1 MEGTVLL
8 VSVREAGE
16 SDRKAFLREA
26 EMRSLLST
34 LGLQVVYALSFTV
47 KEKTNRFYLGKG
59 QADSV
64 REAVLA
70 YSPDEV
76 AIDASISPRQESN
89 LEKLFE
95 VPVSDREAII
105 LSIFFQ
111 NARSREARLQIE
123 KAEAE
128 YLRPRLADREA
139 NLSQQRGGV
148 RGAKG
153 EGERKIELQR
163 RRIDERI
170 RALDSAI
177 RESAEVRNVQRQS
190 RLKAGLFSF
199 ALLGYT
205 NAGKSTI
212 LNTLTK
218 AGVLAEDKLFATL
231 DTVTRSMRLPNGQKV
246 LLSDTV
252 GFISEL
258 PAGLVKAF
266 SSTLEEALSADALI
280 IVADASHPDAVG
292 CFRNTVETL
301 ESLHALDKARILAI
315 NKTDSIYDDISYSY
329 LKSQPLIIAE
339 TSMKE
344 GIGIDSLIDAMCRVT
359 DEAFE
364 DIEITEGA
372 SSDIISRLSADAS
385 IRSIEYS
392 DASVTVK
399 ARIRRELAAK
409 YTGKAMQKETGW
421 IPG

>member
-266 SSTLEEALSADALI
+266 SS

-329 LKSQPLIIAE
+329 LKSQPFIIAE

-364 DIEITEGA
+364 DIEITEDA

-409 YTGKAMQKETGW
+409 YTGKATQEEPGW

>member
-170 RALDSAI
+170 RALDTSLVWEI
-177 RESAEVRNVQRQS
+177 
-190 RLKAGLFSF
+190 
-199 ALLGYT
+199 
-205 NAGKSTI
+205 NAH
-212 LNTLTK
+212 
-218 AGVLAEDKLFATL
+218 L
-231 DTVTRSMRLPNGQKV
+231 DP
-246 LLSDTV
+246 
-252 GFISEL
+252 
-258 PAGLVKAF
+258 
-266 SSTLEEALSADALI
+266 
-280 IVADASHPDAVG
+280 
-292 CFRNTVETL
+292 
-301 ESLHALDKARILAI
+301 
-315 NKTDSIYDDISYSY
+315 YDDSEFDVI
-329 LKSQPLIIAE
+329 LRQG
-339 TSMKE
+339 KE
-344 GIGIDSLIDAMCRVT
+344 
-359 DEAFE
+359 
-364 DIEITEGA
+364 
-372 SSDIISRLSADAS
+372 
-385 IRSIEYS
+385 
-392 DASVTVK
+392 
-399 ARIRRELAAK
+399 
-409 YTGKAMQKETGW
+409 
-421 IPG
+421 